1 MIGFIKKIF
10 NLVDNMFKFED
21 VKVKIIED
29 KINLRNTATTDGKN
43 NLPRSNSETFS
54 NCENEALIFS
64 DEFRNK
70 QISKAVTYL
79 NTIKDKI
86 IDSTAKLGQKNFYID
101 NFKNRVEQSLTIAEG
116 RLSNLKNS
124 YLTHDR

>member
-1 MIGFIKKIF
+1 MIGFLKKLF
-10 NLVDNMFKFED
+10 NLVNNMFKFED

-54 NCENEALIFS
+54 NCENEALIFA

-70 QISKAVTYL
+70 QIP
-79 NTIKDKI
+79 N
-86 IDSTAKLGQKNFYID
+86 
-101 NFKNRVEQSLTIAEG
+101 
-116 RLSNLKNS
+116 
-124 YLTHDR
+124 